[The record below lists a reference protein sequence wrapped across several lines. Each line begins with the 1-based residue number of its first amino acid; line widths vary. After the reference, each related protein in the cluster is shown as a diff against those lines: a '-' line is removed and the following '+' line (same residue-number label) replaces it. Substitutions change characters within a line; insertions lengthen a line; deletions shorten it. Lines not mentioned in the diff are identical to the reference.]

1 MARRR
6 KSQNNIEEDIMEF
19 AATDDTDGKALADA
33 GHAEDM
39 DGDAA
44 ESDDDDDLDYAA
56 ELDDD
61 DDLDY
66 ADESDGGN
74 DLDYAAESD
83 NGDESDYAA
92 ESDDDD
98 ESDYAAESDDDDESG
113 YAAESDDDD
122 ESGYAA
128 ESDDDDESD
137 YAAES
142 DDDDDLDYAAESDY
156 DDLDYASAY
165 YDDDK
170 ADDYDD
176 VEDYFDDKPQKK
188 KKSSQ
193 LDILDD
199 DYIKENMMHKSG
211 GKAVVLIIAWIVFAV
226 LCASYVY
233 VFFIRKDKE
242 EKVPGKDNT
251 VVLEIP
257 DGANYSRC
265 EIEEINQLI
274 NHYLLARVTC
284 NQETLK
290 TLVTDPSQFDD
301 MTVLEQAADYII
313 GYDETTCYIANG
325 YDENGYIVI
334 ELSYLKISNV
344 RSEPLDIMS
353 FYVVKDADG
362 GYKIDNSKLS
372 VEVANYVSEVK
383 ATQNI
388 QDIYIHVKENNDYLL
403 DTDTTFA
410 DFYNLINK

>member
-19 AATDDTDGKALADA
+19 ADTADAAGKALDDA
-33 GHAEDM
+33 GHA
-39 DGDAA
+39 A
-44 ESDDDDDLDYAA
+44 EPEDDDDSDYAA
-56 ELDDD
+56 KPEDDD
-61 DDLDY
+61 DSDY
-66 ADESDGGN
+66 VDEPEDG
-74 DLDYAAESD
+74 DD
-83 NGDESDYAA
+83 SDYAA
-92 ESDDDD
+92 EPEDDDD
-98 ESDYAAESDDDDESG
+98 F
-113 YAAESDDDD
+113 
-122 ESGYAA
+122 
-128 ESDDDDESD
+128 D

-142 DDDDDLDYAAESDY
+142 DDDDDNS
-156 DDLDYASAY
+156 
-165 YDDDK
+165 
-170 ADDYDD
+170 DDYDD
-176 VEDYFDDKPQKK
+176 EEDLFDDKPQKK
-188 KKSSQ
+188 RKSSQ

-199 DYIKENMMHKSG
+199 DYIKDNMMDKSG
-211 GKAVVLIIAWIVFAV
+211 GKTVLLIIAWIIFAV

-233 VFFIRKDKE
+233 VFFIRKGKE
-242 EKVPGKDNT
+242 EKIPGKDNT

-274 NHYLLARVTC
+274 YNYLLARVNC
-284 NQETLK
+284 NQKTLK

-301 MTVLEQAADYII
+301 MTVINQAAEYIK
-313 GYDETTCYIANG
+313 GYNETTCYIANG

-344 RSEPLDIMS
+344 LSEPLDIMS
-353 FYVVKDADG
+353 FYVVKDANG
-362 GYKIDNSKLS
+362 EYKIDNSKLS

>member
-19 AATDDTDGKALADA
+19 AVEADAEADGKALADA
-33 GHAEDM
+33 GHADESED
-39 DGDAA
+39 G
-44 ESDDDDDLDYAA
+44 
-56 ELDDD
+56 

-66 ADESDGGN
+66 ADESEDG
-74 DLDYAAESD
+74 DESDYAAESED
-83 NGDESDYAA
+83 GDESGDATESEDDDDLDYAVESEDGDESDYAA
-92 ESDDDD
+92 ESDYD
-98 ESDYAAESDDDDESG
+98 
-113 YAAESDDDD
+113 
-122 ESGYAA
+122 
-128 ESDDDDESD
+128 
-137 YAAES
+137 
-142 DDDDDLDYAAESDY
+142 

-165 YDDDK
+165 YDDDES
-170 ADDYDD
+170 DDYDD

-188 KKSSQ
+188 RKSSQ

-211 GKAVVLIIAWIVFAV
+211 GKTVVLIIAWIIFAV

-242 EKVPGKDNT
+242 EKIPGKDNT

-274 NHYLLARVTC
+274 NHYLLARVNC

-301 MTVLEQAADYII
+301 MTVLEQAAEYII
-313 GYDETTCYIANG
+313 GYEETTCYIANG